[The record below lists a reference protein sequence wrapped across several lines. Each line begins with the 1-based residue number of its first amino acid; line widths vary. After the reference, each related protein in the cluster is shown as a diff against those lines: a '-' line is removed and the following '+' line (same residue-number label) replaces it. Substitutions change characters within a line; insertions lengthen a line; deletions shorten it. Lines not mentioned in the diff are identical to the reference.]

1 MDENWGCLLFYPSTV
16 VKCNNLGCQFLW
28 HVAKGIAM
36 YISKFFIL
44 QFFTI
49 QIFYIYIHIY
59 IYRPSDPIASHLSS
73 LLVNENPGEH
83 TNSNISRRIPSVTV
97 WSPHPHIFKF
107 LVEWYVNFLHDF
119 AVQHNFQVVL
129 KILWVLLITQAVFVC
144 EAHLYILMLL
154 VSPLVRFTC
163 SKIDLNN
170 SLKRNKGSSYL
181 WQLA

>member
-1 MDENWGCLLFYPSTV
+1 MYVKSHGMLQDASCILLFP
-16 VKCNNLGCQFLW
+16 
-28 HVAKGIAM
+28 
-36 YISKFFIL
+36 
-44 QFFTI
+44 
-49 QIFYIYIHIY
+49 FYNFSLFNIKNKDIH
-59 IYRPSDPIASHLSS
+59 RPSVSHIFTS
-73 LLVNENPGEH
+73 LLVYENPGEH

-170 SLKRNKGSSYL
+170 SLKRSKGSS
-181 WQLA
+181 